1 MAPRTCS
8 QVRVGVAGAGIMGA
22 DHVRTLHRWVGGAV
36 VAAVADPDA
45 ERARAAVA
53 DIPGAEAVD
62 DPLGMA
68 ADEAV
73 DAVLVASPDA
83 THVEIA
89 VAALRAGKAVL
100 CEKPLAPT
108 LAEAEPLAAAARAPG
123 APLFA
128 VGFMR
133 RFDPGYA
140 ALAGAIASGRL
151 GAVRLVHHLSRGVHA
166 GPGTTSASLLTGSAI
181 HDLDIIPWL
190 LRSPAVEVGW
200 AAPAA
205 VLDRDLVDPQLVL
218 LRTADGALATIEV
231 FLSARYGY
239 DVRCEVVGDQAT
251 ASLPVPAELVL
262 DAAQA
267 RTVRH
272 SADWRARFAAA
283 YRLQLQAWVDA
294 IRGGPRDPALATA
307 GDGYQAQRVAEA
319 AIEAMRGGRPVAV
332 GP

>member
-1 MAPRTCS
+1 MAPGMSS
-8 QVRVGVAGAGIMGA
+8 QVRVGVAGMGIMGA

-36 VAAVADPDA
+36 VAAVADPDP

-53 DIPGAEAVD
+53 GIPGVEVVG
-62 DPLGMA
+62 DPLAMA
-68 ADEAV
+68 AGGAV

-83 THVEIA
+83 THVAISL
-89 VAALRAGKAVL
+89 AALAAGKPVL

-108 LAEAEPLAAAARAPG
+108 LAEAEPLLAAARAPG
-123 APLFA
+123 APPFA

-140 ALAGAIASGRL
+140 ALAGAVASGRL
-151 GAVRLVHHLSRGVHA
+151 GAVRLVHQLSRGVRA
-166 GPGTTSASLLTGSAI
+166 GPGTTSATLLTGSAV
-181 HDLDIIPWL
+181 HDLDIVPWL
-190 LRSPAVEVGW
+190 LGSPAVEVAW

-205 VLDRDLVDPQLVL
+205 VLDRDLVDPQLLL

-231 FLSARYGY
+231 FLGAGYGY

-272 SADWRARFAAA
+272 SADWRPRFAAA

-307 GDGYQAQRVAEA
+307 GDGYRAQRVAEA